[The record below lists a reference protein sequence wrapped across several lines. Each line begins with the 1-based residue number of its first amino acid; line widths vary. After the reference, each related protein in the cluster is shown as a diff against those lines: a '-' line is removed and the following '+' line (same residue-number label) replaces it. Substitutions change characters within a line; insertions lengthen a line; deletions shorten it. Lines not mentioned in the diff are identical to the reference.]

1 MISFVHAQTNLAK
14 ASKPCTGSS
23 KRKGAKV
30 GGGSSV
36 RADWQCICCPKLVG
50 GKFKLGTFLFHEL
63 VLQLGCTIMTSA
75 EREGG
80 GGPDLPP
87 PPICRQFDNQSRPA
101 LGTSVSKCEKSPKW
115 TNCSI
120 SVRCRKW
127 AEHQVV
133 W

>member
-1 MISFVHAQTNLAK
+1 MSCLSIGLARICYCK
-14 ASKPCTGSS
+14 VLGNTGSS

-75 EREGG
+75 EREGEG
-80 GGPDLPP
+80 A
-87 PPICRQFDNQSRPA
+87 PICRHLRFAANLIIRADQHWEPA
-101 LGTSVSKCEKSPKW
+101 
-115 TNCSI
+115 
-120 SVRCRKW
+120 
-127 AEHQVV
+127 
-133 W
+133 